1 MKAFMV
7 IRVRRY
13 KNNSFNDSNMK
24 SNYLYI
30 IIAFMSAAFTL
41 TACEKSDDN
50 QPSQQQEQPSPS
62 PVNPDGGG
70 NNPGGDD
77 TPQADI
83 DGIHNEKT
91 DQPAYVKASID
102 I

>member
-1 MKAFMV
+1 
-7 IRVRRY
+7 
-13 KNNSFNDSNMK
+13 MK

-30 IIAFMSAAFTL
+30 IIAVIVTAFSL
-41 TACEKSDDN
+41 YSCDKSDDN

-62 PVNPDGGG
+62 PVNPSGGG
-70 NNPGGDD
+70 DDNPGGGDD
-77 TPQADI
+77 APDDKPKTGI
-83 DGIHNEKT
+83 DDVHNEQT